1 MSLLICEFCEA
12 EFQLKHSMEE
22 RFYTIGYCPFCGE
35 EFSQDKELEDD
46 MVWLEEEKDY
56 YE

>member
-1 MSLLICEFCEA
+1 MLLIACEFCEGA
-12 EFQLKHSMEE
+12 FQIKHSMEE

-35 EFSQDKELEDD
+35 EFSQDEELEDD
-46 MVWLEEEKDY
+46 MGWLEEEKDY